1 MNFNKTYDTVF
12 AINRKWKLL
21 ADCAAG
27 VLICLFLYTG
37 IDKLYHQSQFKDALQ
52 KSPVL
57 SGYATLLAWSLP
69 TSELFIALLLFMP
82 QTRRYG
88 FKASV
93 LLLSAFTLYLG
104 YMMVF
109 APKLPCMCAGLLES
123 LSWRM
128 HLVLNVVLI
137 VIAILGLVM
146 GGKRYND
153 GTRAPPVGQG

>member
-1 MNFNKTYDTVF
+1 MNLNKTYDTEVTF
-12 AINRKWKLL
+12 NRRWKLL
-21 ADCAAG
+21 ADSTAG
-27 VLICLFLYTG
+27 LLICLFLYTG

-82 QTRRYG
+82 QTRKYG

-93 LLLSAFTLYLG
+93 VLLSAFTLYLS

-128 HLVLNVVLI
+128 HLALNVVLI
-137 VIAILGLVM
+137 VISILGLIAC
-146 GGKRYND
+146 GKRSND
-153 GTRAPPVGQG
+153 GTRAPPANQG